1 MNATFQENRG
11 GKRRRVLL
19 VATVTTGVLVG
30 LWFGLISAQ
39 QKDLEILAGN
49 IDAAQRRLETTRKT
63 LELAPQLEDEL
74 AAASAML
81 ARSEEGMASG
91 DFYSWVIN
99 QIRQFK
105 LAYRVDIPQFST
117 ILGPA
122 DTTLLPKF
130 PYKQVT
136 LSIGG
141 TGYYHD
147 IGQFVAAYENQFPYS
162 RIQNL
167 ELEPAP
173 ALAGAEKEKLTFRM
187 DIVTL
192 VKPGS

>member
-1 MNATFQENRG
+1 MNATFKENRG
-11 GKRRRVLL
+11 GKRRQVLL
-19 VATVTTGVLVG
+19 VAIVTAGLLVG

-39 QKDLEILAGN
+39 RKNLETVAGK
-49 IDAAQRRLETTRKT
+49 IDVAQRELDRVRKALEGAER
-63 LELAPQLEDEL
+63 LEDEL

-81 ARSEEGMASG
+81 ARNEESMASG
-91 DFYSWVIN
+91 DYYSWVIN
-99 QIRQFK
+99 RIRQFK

-117 ILGPA
+117 ILGPVDA
-122 DTTLLPKF
+122 TLLPKF

-141 TGYYHD
+141 TGCFHD
-147 IGQFVAAYENQFPYS
+147 LGQFVAAYENQFPYS

-167 ELEPAP
+167 DLEPAP
-173 ALAGAEKEKLTFRM
+173 ALAGAEKEKLAFRM